1 MNKEKLKILFEQCT
15 DKQRAAKEC
24 GMTYQSMYN
33 LLYKENTTCKVE
45 SIERIAKFFDKK
57 VGYFFDEEADQNAVA
72 SGDNSVAAIQSTVTQ
87 GDCAVLQERIA
98 GLEEI
103 IKEKERTITE
113 KERTIQILMNKC

>member
-1 MNKEKLKILFEQCT
+1 MTGKELKTKLS
-15 DKQRAAKEC
+15 AC
-24 GMTYQSMYN
+24 GVSQSEIARRLEMSQQSFN
-33 LLYKENTTCKVE
+33 QSLIVNDVKSGLL
-45 SIERIAKFFDKK
+45 ERIATAIGVDMTFF
-57 VGYFFDEEADQNAVA
+57 YPADNQNAVA

-113 KERTIQILMNKC
+113 KERTIQILMGR

>member
-1 MNKEKLKILFEQCT
+1 MNGQTLKQKLQSKNTSFADLAERLGITAQSLHSCFKVQDVGSNRIEQ
-15 DKQRAAKEC
+15 
-24 GMTYQSMYN
+24 
-33 LLYKENTTCKVE
+33 
-45 SIERIAKFFDKK
+45 IAQVLELPMSFFYPSD
-57 VGYFFDEEADQNAVA
+57 GNNAVA

-113 KERTIQILMNKC
+113 KERTIQILMGR

>member
-1 MNKEKLKILFEQCT
+1 MNKEKLKNLFEQCT

-45 SIERIAKFFDKK
+45 SIERIAKFFGKK
-57 VGYFFDEEADQNAVA
+57 VGYFFDEDDESQNAVA

-87 GDCAVLQERIA
+87 GDCAILQERIA

-103 IKEKERTITE
+103 IKEKERTI
-113 KERTIQILMNKC
+113 QILMNKCTVVQ

>member
-1 MNKEKLKILFEQCT
+1 MNKEKLKNLFEQCT

-72 SGDNSVAAIQSTVTQ
+72 SGNNSVAAIQSTVTQ
-87 GDCAVLQERIA
+87 GDNKVLQERIN
-98 GLEEI
+98 GLQKLLE
-103 IKEKERTITE
+103 E
-113 KERTIQILMNKC
+113 KERTIQILMKK